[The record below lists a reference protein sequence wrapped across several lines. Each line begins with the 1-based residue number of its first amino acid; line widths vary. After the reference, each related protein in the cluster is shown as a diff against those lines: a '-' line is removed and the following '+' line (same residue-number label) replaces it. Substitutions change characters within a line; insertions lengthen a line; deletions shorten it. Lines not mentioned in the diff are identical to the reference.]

1 MATIPLWQLGKH
13 LTSVVIT
20 PQSVSTAGILAD
32 ATAPVAVTLTAVM
45 DGFGVEI
52 TNDEEEINALN
63 STRLN
68 MVGLA
73 DGANMNLDVIKVNNS
88 SDPQPLRTLI
98 FAADFFKVVSVEGTG
113 QSLRTSTFYGKRGS
127 YRDDFRGRGKQ
138 IASLSLSTIDVG
150 TANLTV
156 AGP

>member
-20 PQSVSTAGILAD
+20 AQTVSTVGVLAD
-32 ATAPVAVTLTAVM
+32 STAPAAVTLTAYM
-45 DGFGVEI
+45 DGLSVELA
-52 TNDEEEINALN
+52 NDEEEINALN

-73 DGANMNLDVIKVNNS
+73 DGANVNLDVIKVNNS

-98 FAADFFKVVSVEGTG
+98 LAADYFKVVHAEGTG
-113 QSLRTSTFYGKRGS
+113 GSAKTSTYYGKRGT

-150 TANLTV
+150 SANYAV
-156 AGP
+156 A